1 MSSHNEHWS
10 NGRGPAKSA
19 NHAKERIMMKETLNF
34 IFSDLNQSNAA
45 SLSRCEVR
53 WRISM
58 TTGPQRSSLIAEGDR
73 LEEGDTSHDTMEV
86 SEEDLIG
93 QTETYVDPH

>member
-1 MSSHNEHWS
+1 
-10 NGRGPAKSA
+10 
-19 NHAKERIMMKETLNF
+19 
-34 IFSDLNQSNAA
+34 
-45 SLSRCEVR
+45 
-53 WRISM
+53 M

-86 SEEDLIG
+86 SEEDLLG